1 MGGRRPSRRLRR
13 IPRMRKSSAGGSVLT
28 ALTVCAVLLW
38 GAAGAARA
46 AGAAVPAPPDLSSLP
61 ATAAPAAP
69 LANAAPAVR
78 APAPPEAAPRAG
90 RFPEAAVE
98 RLVSED
104 DNVRIEELRVRGQ
117 TKSITVHN
125 KTAGGSRYEIIPSD
139 GGRDPSQDK
148 RAAGQRVWQMFSF

>member
-1 MGGRRPSRRLRR
+1 M
-13 IPRMRKSSAGGSVLT
+13 A
-28 ALTVCAVLLW
+28 CAVLLPTL
-38 GAAGAARA
+38 AGAAP
-46 AGAAVPAPPDLSSLP
+46 AVVPPPPDISAMP
-61 ATAAPAAP
+61 ATAAPPAAK
-69 LANAAPAVR
+69 AV
-78 APAPPEAAPRAG
+78 AGPSSPTAPEAAPATR

-148 RAAGQRVWQMFSF
+148 RPTGQRVWQMFSF

>member
-1 MGGRRPSRRLRR
+1 
-13 IPRMRKSSAGGSVLT
+13 MRQSSAHGLFLT
-28 ALTVCAVLLW
+28 ALMLCAMLLP
-38 GAAGAARA
+38 GIAGAAA
-46 AGAAVPAPPDLSSLP
+46 AAVPAPPDLATLP
-61 ATAAPAAP
+61 AAATPAVLPAKTTPPAAPPAEAAPAF
-69 LANAAPAVR
+69 R
-78 APAPPEAAPRAG
+78 RS
-90 RFPEAAVE
+90 PEAAVE

-125 KTAGGSRYEIIPSD
+125 KMAGGSRYEIIPSD

>member
-1 MGGRRPSRRLRR
+1 MQTRTACGPILRT
-13 IPRMRKSSAGGSVLT
+13 MT
-28 ALTVCAVLLW
+28 ACTLLLAAV
-38 GAAGAARA
+38 AGAAP
-46 AGAAVPAPPDLSSLP
+46 AAVLPPPDLSAMP
-61 ATAAPAAP
+61 A
-69 LANAAPAVR
+69 R
-78 APAPPEAAPRAG
+78 APAPAEKPVSSPSTPTPPEAAPATR